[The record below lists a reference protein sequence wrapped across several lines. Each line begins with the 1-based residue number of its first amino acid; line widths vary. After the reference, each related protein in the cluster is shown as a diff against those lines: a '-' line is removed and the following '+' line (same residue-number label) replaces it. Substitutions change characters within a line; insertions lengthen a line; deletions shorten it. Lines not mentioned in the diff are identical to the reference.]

1 MVLMLTSVMVIS
13 MALVIVK
20 CGGGDDVDVD
30 CGGGEHGDGD
40 R

>member
-1 MVLMLTSVMVIS
+1 MN

-30 CGGGEHGDGD
+30 FGGGGGGEPGAGDS
-40 R
+40 